1 VRHTEGVERLTAA
14 IAGLLKK
21 LGRKDAEAMAFFRPA
36 APPFPKCAWQFLIQ
50 QNRSRLRLDCEATS
64 RLRLDCEAT
73 LFCEVVVN
81 PIVAYILVLWGLAST
96 QSAAAACDPQTDSL
110 AALLIKT
117 QHA

>member
-1 VRHTEGVERLTAA
+1 MRHTEGVERLTAA

-50 QNRSRLRLDCEATS
+50 QNRSRLRLDCEAGF
-64 RLRLDCEAT
+64 
-73 LFCEVVVN
+73 FCEVVVN